1 MHLQHPQMKLCYYTL
16 IITRNN
22 PRHTVYKKIYSLSIH
37 SCITRKNIF
46 SKLFHLAI
54 IKKKKNPIF
63 FITSKFKG
71 KKKKKKRTWT
81 CNNSSET
88 SPINAL
94 SNIFGC
100 GRR

>member
-1 MHLQHPQMKLCYYTL
+1 MHNKEKHILK
-16 IITRNN
+16 IISPSN
-22 PRHTVYKKIYSLSIH
+22 YK
-37 SCITRKNIF
+37 
-46 SKLFHLAI
+46 
-54 IKKKKNPIF
+54 KKKKNPIF

-71 KKKKKKRTWT
+71 KKKKKRTWT